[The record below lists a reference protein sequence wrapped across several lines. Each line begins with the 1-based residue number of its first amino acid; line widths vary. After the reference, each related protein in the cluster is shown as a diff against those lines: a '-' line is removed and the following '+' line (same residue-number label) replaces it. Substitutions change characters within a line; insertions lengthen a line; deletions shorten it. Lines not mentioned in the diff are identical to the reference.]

1 MTERFSFEF
10 DDDQYGK
17 PIFYDNDK
25 KLSFED
31 VCNLLNDNS
40 KEIDR
45 LLEVINNLHT
55 DIRNLGLN
63 KRKQEEI
70 IRIQYEIIE
79 SYKELFDVTNGKWYI
94 KEQ

>member
-31 VCNLLNDNS
+31 VCNLLNDNN
-40 KEIDR
+40 KEINR
-45 LLEVINNLHT
+45 LLEVIQNLHT
-55 DIRNLGLN
+55 DIRNLSRRKRQLEQLIIQLN
-63 KRKQEEI
+63 DI
-70 IRIQYEIIE
+70 ITSYQVIYETL
-79 SYKELFDVTNGKWYI
+79 KER
-94 KEQ
+94 

>member
-31 VCNLLNDNS
+31 VCNLLNDNTN
-40 KEIDR
+40 EIDR
-45 LLEVINNLHT
+45 LLGVIQDLHT
-55 DIRNLGLN
+55 DIRNLKRQKKKIEQINLN
-63 KRKQEEI
+63 LN
-70 IRIQYEIIE
+70 EIIE
-79 SYKELFDVTNGKWYI
+79 NYQLIYLTLKGDN
-94 KEQ
+94 